1 MRLISQFVALFC
13 YLKVGDILSKKNKQ
27 RQQVRSTQPQ
37 VGIWLGQDDICCAG
51 YTSLD
56 KCPEIITACSK
67 IAQMIGTM
75 TIHLMANTE
84 NGDVRVV
91 NELSR
96 KIDIEPS
103 PYMTR
108 KTWIEAIVMNLLLYG
123 KGNSVVLPH
132 TSDGFLGSLE
142 VIPPYRISFIP
153 DTINRSYTVT
163 IDGKQFEPD
172 EVLHFVHNPDQYYP
186 WKGKGFT
193 VYLRDVANNLKQ
205 AAATEKGFMESKW
218 KPSVIVKVDALTEE
232 FSSKSGRKKLLEN
245 YVESAEVGEPWL
257 IPAEQFSVEQI
268 RPLSL
273 ADLAISDVVKLDK
286 STVAS
291 VLGIPAFLLGIGE
304 FNQKEWEMF
313 INTTI
318 LNIVMGLQQEM
329 TKKLILSPKM
339 YLRFNYWSLLNW
351 DIKTISDVLLAGSD
365 RGFIS
370 GNEYRDRIGF
380 EPREGLDELRI
391 LENYIPYDMSG
402 AQKKLVQPNEE

>member
-1 MRLISQFVALFC
+1 
-13 YLKVGDILSKKNKQ
+13 
-27 RQQVRSTQPQ
+27 
-37 VGIWLGQDDICCAG
+37 
-51 YTSLD
+51 
-56 KCPEIITACSK
+56 
-67 IAQMIGTM
+67 
-75 TIHLMANTE
+75 MANTE
-84 NGDVRVV
+84 NGDVRIN

-108 KTWIEAIVMNLLLYG
+108 KQWTESVVMNLLLYG
-123 KGNSVVLPH
+123 SGNSIVLPH

-142 VIPPYRISFIP
+142 VVSPSRVVLLQNTS
-153 DTINRSYTVT
+153 DRSYYVN
-163 IDGKQFEPD
+163 IDGIQYSPD

-232 FSSKSGRKKLLEN
+232 FSSMSGRKKLLES

-273 ADLAISDVVKLDK
+273 ADLAIADVVKLDK
-286 STVAS
+286 ATVAA
-291 VLGIPAFLLGIGE
+291 VLGVPAFLLGVGE
-304 FNQKEWEMF
+304 YNQKEWEMF
-313 INTTI
+313 INTTV
-318 LNIVMGLQQEM
+318 LSIVTELQQEM
-329 TKKLILSPKM
+329 TKKLITSPKM

-391 LENYIPYDMSG
+391 LENYLPWDMSG
-402 AQKKLVQPNEE
+402 MQKKLIQDGEE

>member
-1 MRLISQFVALFC
+1 M
-13 YLKVGDILSKKNKQ
+13 SKKNKRKPAQQ
-27 RQQVRSTQPQ
+27 RSVASQ
-37 VGIWLGQDDICCAG
+37 VGLWLQDSPICCSG

-56 KCPEIITACSK
+56 KCPEIVTACTK
-67 IAQMIGTM
+67 IAQLISTM

-84 NGDVRVV
+84 NGDIRIN

-108 KTWIEAIVMNLLLYG
+108 KQWTEAVVMNLLLYG
-123 KGNSVVLPH
+123 SGNSIVLPH

-142 VIPPYRISFIP
+142 VVSPSRVVLISNTA
-153 DTINRSYTVT
+153 DRSYYVS
-163 IDGKQFEPD
+163 IDGIQYSPD

-232 FSSKSGRKKLLEN
+232 FSSKSGRKKLLES

-286 STVAS
+286 ATVAA
-291 VLGIPAFLLGIGE
+291 VLGVPAFLLGVGE
-304 FNQKEWEMF
+304 YNQKEWEMF
-313 INTTI
+313 INTTV
-318 LNIVMGLQQEM
+318 LSIVTELQQEM
-329 TKKLILSPKM
+329 TKKLITSPKM

-391 LENYIPYDMSG
+391 LENYLPWDMSG
-402 AQKKLVQPNEE
+402 KQKKLIQDGEE

>member
-1 MRLISQFVALFC
+1 M
-13 YLKVGDILSKKNKQ
+13 SKKNKHKPAQQ
-27 RQQVRSTQPQ
+27 RAAAPQ
-37 VGIWLGQDDICCAG
+37 VGLWLQDSPICCSG

-56 KCPEIITACSK
+56 KCPEIVTACTK
-67 IAQMIGTM
+67 IAQLISTM

-84 NGDVRVV
+84 NGDVRIN

-108 KTWIEAIVMNLLLYG
+108 KQWTEAVVMNLLLYG
-123 KGNSVVLPH
+123 SGNSIVLPH

-142 VIPPYRISFIP
+142 VVSPSRVVLLSNTA
-153 DTINRSYTVT
+153 DRSYYVS
-163 IDGKQFEPD
+163 IDGIQYSPD

-232 FSSKSGRKKLLEN
+232 FASQSGRKKLLES

-286 STVAS
+286 ATVAA
-291 VLGIPAFLLGIGE
+291 VLGVPAFLLGVGE
-304 FNQKEWEMF
+304 YNQKEWEMF
-313 INTTI
+313 INTTV
-318 LNIVMGLQQEM
+318 LSIVTELQQEM
-329 TKKLILSPKM
+329 TKKLITSPKM

-391 LENYIPYDMSG
+391 LENYLPWDMSG
-402 AQKKLVQPNEE
+402 KQKKLIQDGEE

>member
-1 MRLISQFVALFC
+1 MA
-13 YLKVGDILSKKNKQ
+13 KKNKKTQQ
-27 RQQVRSTQPQ
+27 RSISPQ
-37 VGIWLGQDDICCAG
+37 IAFWTDDSPICCAG

-56 KCPEIITACSK
+56 KCPEIVTACTK
-67 IAQMIGTM
+67 IAQMISTM

-123 KGNSVVLPH
+123 KGNSIVLPH
-132 TSDGFLGSLE
+132 TADGYLGSLE
-142 VIPPYRISFIP
+142 VISPYRVSFISNVL
-153 DTINRSYTVT
+153 DRSYIIT
-163 IDGKQFEPD
+163 IDGQEFSPN
-172 EVLHFVHNPDQYYP
+172 EVLHFVYNPDQLYP

-193 VYLRDVANNLKQ
+193 IYLREVANNLKQ

-218 KPSVIVKVDALTEE
+218 KPSVIVKVDALVDE
-232 FSSKSGRKKLLEN
+232 FASKEGRKKLLDS

-273 ADLAISDVVKLDK
+273 ADLAISDMVKLDK
-286 STVAS
+286 STVAA
-291 VLGIPAFLLGIGE
+291 VLGVPAFLLGVGE
-304 FNQKEWEMF
+304 YNQKEWEMF
-313 INTTI
+313 INTTV
-318 LNIVMGLQQEM
+318 LSIVTELQQEM

-365 RGFIS
+365 RGFIT

-380 EPREGLDELRI
+380 EPKEGLDDLRI
-391 LENYIPYDMSG
+391 LENYIPYDKSG
-402 AQKKLVQPNEE
+402 DQKKLVQSNEE

>member
-1 MRLISQFVALFC
+1 
-13 YLKVGDILSKKNKQ
+13 
-27 RQQVRSTQPQ
+27 
-37 VGIWLGQDDICCAG
+37 
-51 YTSLD
+51 
-56 KCPEIITACSK
+56 
-67 IAQMIGTM
+67 
-75 TIHLMANTE
+75 MANTE
-84 NGDVRVV
+84 NGDIRIN

-108 KTWIEAIVMNLLLYG
+108 KQWTEAVVMNLLLYG
-123 KGNSVVLPH
+123 SGNSIVLPH

-142 VIPPYRISFIP
+142 VVSPSRVVLISNTA
-153 DTINRSYTVT
+153 DRSYYVS
-163 IDGKQFEPD
+163 IDGIQYSPD

-232 FSSKSGRKKLLEN
+232 FSSKSGRKKLLES

-286 STVAS
+286 ATVAA
-291 VLGIPAFLLGIGE
+291 VLGVPAFLLGVGE
-304 FNQKEWEMF
+304 YNQKEWEMF
-313 INTTI
+313 INTTV
-318 LNIVMGLQQEM
+318 LSIVTELQQEM
-329 TKKLILSPKM
+329 TKKLITSPKM

-391 LENYIPYDMSG
+391 LENYLPWDMSG
-402 AQKKLVQPNEE
+402 KQKKLIQDGEE

>member
-1 MRLISQFVALFC
+1 M
-13 YLKVGDILSKKNKQ
+13 SKKNKRKPAQQ
-27 RQQVRSTQPQ
+27 RAAAPQ
-37 VGIWLGQDDICCAG
+37 VGLWLQDSPICCSG

-56 KCPEIITACSK
+56 KCPEIVTACTK
-67 IAQMIGTM
+67 IAQLISTM

-84 NGDVRVV
+84 NGDVRIN

-108 KTWIEAIVMNLLLYG
+108 KQWIEAIVMNLLLYG
-123 KGNSVVLPH
+123 SGNSIVLPH

-142 VIPPYRISFIP
+142 VVSPSRVVLLSNTA
-153 DTINRSYTVT
+153 DRSYYVS
-163 IDGKQFEPD
+163 IDGIQYSPD

-232 FSSKSGRKKLLEN
+232 FSSMSGRKKLLES

-273 ADLAISDVVKLDK
+273 ADLAIADVVKLDK
-286 STVAS
+286 ATVAA
-291 VLGIPAFLLGIGE
+291 VLGVPAFLLGVGDY
-304 FNQKEWEMF
+304 NQKEWEMF
-313 INTTI
+313 INTTV
-318 LNIVMGLQQEM
+318 LSIVTELQQEM
-329 TKKLILSPKM
+329 TKKLITSPKM

-351 DIKTISDVLLAGSD
+351 DIKTISGVLLAGSD

-391 LENYIPYDMSG
+391 LENYLPWDMSG
-402 AQKKLVQPNEE
+402 KQKKLIQDGEE

>member
-1 MRLISQFVALFC
+1 
-13 YLKVGDILSKKNKQ
+13 
-27 RQQVRSTQPQ
+27 
-37 VGIWLGQDDICCAG
+37 
-51 YTSLD
+51 
-56 KCPEIITACSK
+56 
-67 IAQMIGTM
+67 
-75 TIHLMANTE
+75 MANTE
-84 NGDVRVV
+84 NGDVRIN

-108 KTWIEAIVMNLLLYG
+108 KQWTESVVMNLLLYG
-123 KGNSVVLPH
+123 SGNSIVLPH

-142 VIPPYRISFIP
+142 VVSPSRVVLLSNTA
-153 DTINRSYTVT
+153 DRSYYVS
-163 IDGKQFEPD
+163 IDGIQYSPD

-232 FSSKSGRKKLLEN
+232 FASQSGRKKLLES

-286 STVAS
+286 ATVAA
-291 VLGIPAFLLGIGE
+291 VLGVPAFLLGVGNY
-304 FNQKEWEMF
+304 NQKEWEMF
-313 INTTI
+313 INTTV
-318 LNIVMGLQQEM
+318 LSIVTELQQEM
-329 TKKLILSPKM
+329 TKKLITSPKM

-380 EPREGLDELRI
+380 EPREGLNELRV
-391 LENYIPYDMSG
+391 LENYIPYSMSG
-402 AQKKLVQPNEE
+402 QQKKLIQDGQDGEE

>member
-1 MRLISQFVALFC
+1 
-13 YLKVGDILSKKNKQ
+13 
-27 RQQVRSTQPQ
+27 
-37 VGIWLGQDDICCAG
+37 
-51 YTSLD
+51 
-56 KCPEIITACSK
+56 
-67 IAQMIGTM
+67 
-75 TIHLMANTE
+75 MANTE
-84 NGDVRVV
+84 NGDVRIN

-108 KTWIEAIVMNLLLYG
+108 KQWTEAVVMNLLLYG
-123 KGNSVVLPH
+123 SGNSIVLPH

-142 VIPPYRISFIP
+142 VVSPSRVVLLQNTS
-153 DTINRSYTVT
+153 DRSYYVS
-163 IDGKQFEPD
+163 IDGRQYSPD

-232 FSSKSGRKKLLEN
+232 FASKSGRKKLLES

-273 ADLAISDVVKLDK
+273 ADLAIADVVKLDK
-286 STVAS
+286 ATVAA
-291 VLGIPAFLLGIGE
+291 VLGVPAFLLGVGTY
-304 FNQKEWEMF
+304 NQKEWEMF
-313 INTTI
+313 INTTV
-318 LNIVMGLQQEM
+318 LSIVTELQQEM
-329 TKKLILSPKM
+329 TKKLITSPKM

-351 DIKTISDVLLAGSD
+351 DLQTISSVLLAGSD

-380 EPREGLDELRI
+380 EPREGLNDLRV
-391 LENYIPYDMSG
+391 LENYIPYEMSG
-402 AQKKLVQPNEE
+402 AQKKLVQPSD

>member
-1 MRLISQFVALFC
+1 M
-13 YLKVGDILSKKNKQ
+13 SKKNKRKPAQQ
-27 RQQVRSTQPQ
+27 RAAAPQ
-37 VGIWLGQDDICCAG
+37 VGLWLQDSPICCSG

-56 KCPEIITACSK
+56 KCPEIVTACTK
-67 IAQMIGTM
+67 IAQMISTM

-84 NGDVRVV
+84 NGDVRIN

-108 KTWIEAIVMNLLLYG
+108 KQWVEAIVMNLLLYG
-123 KGNSVVLPH
+123 KGNSIVLPH

-142 VIPPYRISFIP
+142 VVSPSRVVLLSNTA
-153 DTINRSYTVT
+153 DRSYYVS
-163 IDGKQFEPD
+163 IDGIQYSPD

-232 FSSKSGRKKLLEN
+232 FSSMSGRKKLLES

-286 STVAS
+286 ATVAA
-291 VLGIPAFLLGIGE
+291 VLGVPAFLLGVGE
-304 FNQKEWEMF
+304 YNQKEWEMF
-313 INTTI
+313 INTTV
-318 LNIVMGLQQEM
+318 LSIVTELQQEM
-329 TKKLILSPKM
+329 TKKLITSPKM

-391 LENYIPYDMSG
+391 LENYLPWDMSG
-402 AQKKLVQPNEE
+402 MQKKLIQPSD

>member
-1 MRLISQFVALFC
+1 M
-13 YLKVGDILSKKNKQ
+13 SKKNKRKPAQQ
-27 RQQVRSTQPQ
+27 RAAAPQ
-37 VGIWLGQDDICCAG
+37 VGLWLQDSPICCSG

-56 KCPEIITACSK
+56 KCPEIVTACTK
-67 IAQMIGTM
+67 IAQLISTM

-84 NGDVRVV
+84 NGDVRIT

-108 KTWIEAIVMNLLLYG
+108 KQWTEAVVMNLLLYG
-123 KGNSVVLPH
+123 SGNSIVLPH

-142 VIPPYRISFIP
+142 VVSPSRVVLLSNTA
-153 DTINRSYTVT
+153 DRSYYVS
-163 IDGKQFEPD
+163 IDGIQYSPD

-232 FSSKSGRKKLLEN
+232 FSSKSGRKKLLES

-286 STVAS
+286 ATVAA
-291 VLGIPAFLLGIGE
+291 VLGVPAFLLGVGNY
-304 FNQKEWEMF
+304 NQKEWEMF
-313 INTTI
+313 INTTV
-318 LNIVMGLQQEM
+318 LSIVTELQQEM
-329 TKKLILSPKM
+329 TKKLITSPKM

-380 EPREGLDELRI
+380 EPREGLNELRV
-391 LENYIPYDMSG
+391 LENYIPYSMSG
-402 AQKKLVQPNEE
+402 QQKKLIQDGDK

>member
-1 MRLISQFVALFC
+1 
-13 YLKVGDILSKKNKQ
+13 
-27 RQQVRSTQPQ
+27 
-37 VGIWLGQDDICCAG
+37 
-51 YTSLD
+51 
-56 KCPEIITACSK
+56 
-67 IAQMIGTM
+67 M

-84 NGDVRVV
+84 NGDVRIN

-108 KTWIEAIVMNLLLYG
+108 KQWTESVVMNLLLYG
-123 KGNSVVLPH
+123 SGNSIVLPH

-142 VIPPYRISFIP
+142 VVSPSRVVLLQNTS
-153 DTINRSYTVT
+153 DRSYYVS
-163 IDGKQFEPD
+163 IDGIHYSPD

-232 FSSKSGRKKLLEN
+232 FSSMSGRKKLLES

-286 STVAS
+286 ATVAA
-291 VLGIPAFLLGIGE
+291 VLGVPAFLLGVGE
-304 FNQKEWEMF
+304 YNQKEWEMF
-313 INTTI
+313 INTTV
-318 LNIVMGLQQEM
+318 LSIVTELQQEM
-329 TKKLILSPKM
+329 TKKLITSPKM

-380 EPREGLDELRI
+380 EPREGLDELRV
-391 LENYIPYDMSG
+391 LENYIPYSMSG
-402 AQKKLVQPNEE
+402 QQKKLIQDGEE

>member
-1 MRLISQFVALFC
+1 M
-13 YLKVGDILSKKNKQ
+13 SKKNKRKPAQQ
-27 RQQVRSTQPQ
+27 RAAAPQ
-37 VGIWLGQDDICCAG
+37 VGLWLQDSPICCSG

-56 KCPEIITACSK
+56 KCPEIVTACTK
-67 IAQMIGTM
+67 IAQLISTM

-84 NGDVRVV
+84 NGDVRIN

-108 KTWIEAIVMNLLLYG
+108 KQWTESVVMNLLLYG
-123 KGNSVVLPH
+123 SGNSIVLPH

-142 VIPPYRISFIP
+142 VVSPSRVVLLSNTA
-153 DTINRSYTVT
+153 DRSYYVS
-163 IDGKQFEPD
+163 IDGIQYSPD

-232 FSSKSGRKKLLEN
+232 FSSMSGRKKLLES

-286 STVAS
+286 ATVAA
-291 VLGIPAFLLGIGE
+291 VLGVPAFLLGVGE
-304 FNQKEWEMF
+304 YNQKEWEMF
-313 INTTI
+313 INTTV
-318 LNIVMGLQQEM
+318 LSIVTELQQEM
-329 TKKLILSPKM
+329 TKKLITSPKM

-351 DIKTISDVLLAGSD
+351 DIQTISSVLLAGSD

-391 LENYIPYDMSG
+391 LENYLPWDMSG
-402 AQKKLVQPNEE
+402 KQKKLIQDGEE